1 MSAPDGGVRSPQ
13 TASHRPASTPS
24 PGAKE
29 PSAGADVPEHVSNVV
44 DVAEASRVLE
54 CSQVER
60 QLRFQHLVRQ

>member
-13 TASHRPASTPS
+13 TASHRPASNSS

-29 PSAGADVPEHVSNVV
+29 PSTRADVI
-44 DVAEASRVLE
+44 DVAETSRVLE